1 MSRSTWSVKDRAA
14 GGGRPG
20 AALIVAA
27 LGAALAFA
35 AGAASTPPGGAID
48 DAIRANNRGA
58 ALMEQF
64 KHAQAAE
71 EFLKVTKG
79 APSWAPGF
87 VNLGLAYFYN
97 RDNDKAEAAFR
108 EAVRLDPALVQAHY
122 GLGMLLKNLGNA
134 GEAIAALDKAGALD
148 PEDAD
153 LLYNLGLL
161 HARRREFGE
170 AIALLQRARQID
182 PNSMSIRYQLARAL
196 IQSGQSKAGEKEMAA
211 YQKLSANPRFAVP
224 TGTQYG
230 EAGRY
235 ALVLTDYTVLGG
247 PSAPPAPVAIRF
259 SDATEGSGIAF
270 APGDPGGDTIP
281 AAPAQ
286 GESVQA
292 WAARYGSGVAVAD
305 LDGDGLLDLL
315 FSDAGTQGTPH
326 PVLYRNG
333 GNWRFEDITGRSGL
347 AAAGIQPGG
356 IGMAAAVA
364 DYDNDHD
371 PDIFITRLGQGVLLQ
386 NEAGVFRDVT
396 GQAGAKV
403 SGLLLGASWG
413 DVDHDGDLD
422 LCVTRL
428 RSPGPAAGRTPP
440 AGRDAAG
447 PAAASGGVVLLLNLG
462 NGSFRDGTA
471 ELGFKA
477 PPEGA
482 VGASF
487 SDIDGDRDTDA
498 VLSSAGGPD
507 ALLDNRR
514 DAGFADRGKAAGL
527 AARGEGRGVVI
538 GDVNDDGFPDLVFA
552 AGPAGANRL
561 YLNDRRGAFT
571 ARDLPR
577 PRGASSWGAALFDA
591 DNDGDLDLFFTGS
604 VNLLLLND
612 GRGNFKDATA
622 DAGLNQIAVRA
633 GRAAAAA
640 DLDGDGD
647 MDVVV
652 TQNGGHPLLLRN
664 EGGNRNKWLEVR
676 TAGLNSNRDGIG
688 TRVDVQSG
696 PYWQRQEI
704 QAGGGYLS
712 QGPPLAHFGMGGR
725 GVADFVRLLWPGGVL
740 QAELE
745 VPAGQ
750 RTEQAELDRKGS
762 SCPLLFAW
770 NGGRFGFVTDFLGV
784 GGLGMWMAPGVYG
797 TPDPDEFVKIEPSQ
811 LQPRDGAYLFQVME
825 NLEEISYLDEA
836 RLIVL
841 DHPAGIEVYPNEA
854 FGAKAPP
861 EERVYAIAT
870 ADRVFPV
877 KARDHHDREVTD
889 AVLKIDRRYPDDFA
903 LNRLAGYAE
912 MHHLTLEFPE
922 AVTRM
927 QHPVLFLYGWVD
939 YEYASTN
946 YAAHQAGLS
955 LQPPILE
962 MENED
967 GVFAPVIDSIGFPA
981 GMPRMMTVD
990 LNALAPLKTR
1000 ALRLRTNMRV
1010 YYDQVFIAEPL
1021 ADAAA
1026 AEKVVRN
1033 EVKPSVAH
1041 LHRRGFP
1048 REHSPDGREPKLYD
1062 YNIIDNTQP
1071 FKVMTGSY
1079 TRFGRVT
1086 DLLTATD
1093 DRFVIFGKAE
1103 EITLEFPVKGLPV
1116 VKKGFKR
1123 SFILYASGYC
1133 KDMDPHTAFGDTVEP
1148 LPFHGMSGYPY
1159 RDDESY
1165 PQDTFHQE
1173 YLKTYNTRR
1182 LEGR

>member
-1 MSRSTWSVKDRAA
+1 MSRSMRGAKNRAA
-14 GGGRPG
+14 GTGRPV
-20 AALIVAA
+20 AALILAA
-27 LGAALAFA
+27 LGVALAFA
-35 AGAASTPPGGAID
+35 AGPDSTPPGAVID

-79 APSWAPGF
+79 APTWAPGF
-87 VNLGLAYFYN
+87 VNLGLACFYN

-122 GLGMLLKNLGNA
+122 GLGLLLKNLGNA
-134 GEAIAALDKAGALD
+134 EGAITALDKARTLD

-161 HARRREFGE
+161 HARRREFTE
-170 AIALLQRARQID
+170 AISLLQRARQID

-196 IQSGQSKAGEKEMAA
+196 IQSGQTEAGEKEMAV
-211 YQKLSANPRFAVP
+211 YQKLSANPRFSVP

-235 ALVLTDYTVLGG
+235 ALVLTDYAALGG
-247 PSAPPAPVAIRF
+247 PPAPPSPVAIHF
-259 SDATEGSGIAF
+259 SDATGGSGIAF
-270 APGDPGGDTIP
+270 THGGPGSDSAV

-286 GESVQA
+286 GVTLQA
-292 WAARYGSGVAVAD
+292 WAARYGAGVSAVD
-305 LDGDGLLDLL
+305 FDGDGLLDLL
-315 FSDAGTQGTPH
+315 FSDAGGQGAPH
-326 PVLYRNG
+326 PALYRNRG
-333 GNWRFEDITGRSGL
+333 DWHFEDITGKSGL
-347 AAAGIQPGG
+347 AAVSGL
-356 IGMAAAVA
+356 AAAVA

-371 PDIFITRLGQGVLLQ
+371 ADIFITRPGQGVLLQ
-386 NEAGVFRDVT
+386 NEGGVFVDVT
-396 GQAGAKV
+396 VPAGAKV
-403 SGLLLGASWG
+403 GGLLLGASWA
-413 DVDHDGDLD
+413 DLDHDGDLD
-422 LCVTRL
+422 LCVARL
-428 RSPGPAAGRTPP
+428 RKPGE
-440 AGRDAAG
+440 
-447 PAAASGGVVLLLNLG
+447 SGGGVALLLNLG
-462 NGSFRDGTA
+462 NGSFRDATS

-477 PPEGA
+477 PAAGV
-482 VGASF
+482 VGMSF
-487 SDIDGDRDTDA
+487 SDLDGDRDTDA

-507 ALLDNRR
+507 VLLDNRR
-514 DAGFADRGKAAGL
+514 DAGFADRAKAAGL
-527 AARGEGRGVVI
+527 AARGEGRGVVV

-561 YLNDRRGAFT
+561 YLNNRRGAFA

-591 DNDGDLDLFFTGS
+591 DNDGDLDLLFTGS
-604 VNLLLLND
+604 ANLLLLND
-612 GRGNFKDATA
+612 GKGAFKDATG

-647 MDVVV
+647 LDVVV
-652 TQNGGHPLLLRN
+652 TQNGGSPLLLRN

-688 TRVDVQSG
+688 TKVDVQSG
-696 PYWQRQEI
+696 PFWQRQEI

-740 QAELE
+740 QAELD

-836 RLIVL
+836 KLIVM

-854 FGAKAPP
+854 FGAKTPP

-889 AVLKIDRRYPDDFA
+889 AVLKIDRRYPDDFT
-903 LNRLAGYAE
+903 LSRLAGYAE

-927 QHPVLFLYGWVD
+927 QHPVLFLHGWVD
-939 YEYASTN
+939 FEYASTN
-946 YAAHQAGLS
+946 FAAHQAGLS
-955 LQPPILE
+955 LQPPVLE

-967 GVFAPVIDSIGFPA
+967 GIFAPVIDPVGFPA

-990 LNALAPLKTR
+990 LGGLAPLKSR
-1000 ALRLRTNMRV
+1000 SLRLRTNMRV
-1010 YYDQVFIAEPL
+1010 YYDQIYIAEPL
-1021 ADAAA
+1021 DGAA

-1033 EVKPSVAH
+1033 EVKLSAAH

-1062 YNIIDNTQP
+1062 YGIIDNTQP
-1071 FKVMTGSY
+1071 FKVMTGNY

-1103 EITLEFPVKGLPV
+1103 EITLEFPVKGLPE

-1123 SFILYASGYC
+1123 SFILYANGYC

-1165 PQDTFHQE
+1165 PQDTYHQE